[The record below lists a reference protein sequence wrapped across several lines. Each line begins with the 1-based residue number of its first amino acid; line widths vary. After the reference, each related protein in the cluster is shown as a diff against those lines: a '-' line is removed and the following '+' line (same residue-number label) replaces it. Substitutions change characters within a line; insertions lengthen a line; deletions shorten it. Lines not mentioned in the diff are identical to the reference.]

1 VQDVI
6 DKLRPPGHTKKN
18 RSTLYRLIGRV
29 TARMAADGQKSLE
42 AFFPLTASNDDV
54 ARHGAAL
61 SIPRFPFDTD
71 AAYQDRVSAA
81 AYYLERQ
88 GMRGFVKEFLDQLIP
103 GRYSLLEY
111 PKIGFRVGYSPL
123 GASPLGGG
131 FRLYVKVRD
140 MTTQEEDWIY
150 TFLDTSLDPDIE
162 IHVLPWV
169 FNPVSPAGID
179 LLRKLGGSTWIARQ
193 LEDICSATVELLPD
207 DGFRLGYAMLGFTR
221 IIHGADPLVLVK
233 TQSPDCVSAIQS
245 RLDEILEESI
255 ERRCS

>member
-54 ARHGAAL
+54 ARHGSAL

-71 AAYQDRVSAA
+71 ASYQERVAVA

-88 GMRGFVKEFLDQLIP
+88 GIRWFVKEFLDQLIP

-123 GASPLGGG
+123 GASSLGGG

-179 LLRKLGGSTWIARQ
+179 LLRKLGGSAWIARQ
-193 LEDICSATVELLPD
+193 LEDICPATVELLPD

-221 IIHGADPLVLVK
+221 IIPGADPLVLVK
-233 TQSPDCVSAIQS
+233 TQSPDCVFAIQS